1 MAHQVLQC
9 LWIHAGACHV
19 AAVGMAADVGRDV
32 GNLDSVN
39 LIVAFDHMVEAVF
52 PVHCNLRQSLLV
64 QKQEATVS
72 VNDFLHRWCFA
83 VFKNSLE
90 ASVDILCHRNLP
102 GTSIGLGAFD
112 VNRHARALNYKERNH
127 KTSLI

>member
-1 MAHQVLQC
+1 M
-9 LWIHAGACHV
+9 
-19 AAVGMAADVGRDV
+19 GRDV

-52 PVHCNLRQSLLV
+52 PVHCNLRQTLLV

-90 ASVDILCHRNLP
+90 ASIDILCHRNLP

-112 VNRHARALNYKERNH
+112 VNRHARALNYMERNH